1 MRKVYV
7 YHIWIIPMPRSS
19 EWDQSILIV
28 SVDYTQNTVPRV
40 FDVVKV
46 APQIA
51 SFLDGRIIWLK

>member
-1 MRKVYV
+1 
-7 YHIWIIPMPRSS
+7 MPRSS

>member
-1 MRKVYV
+1 
-7 YHIWIIPMPRSS
+7 MPRSS

-28 SVDYTQNTVPRV
+28 SVIIDYTQNTVPRV

-51 SFLDGRIIWLK
+51 SFLNGSIIWLK